1 MEKTNKA
8 LVIVAL
14 LLVILTSRTASLVL
28 ALPLIG
34 IALWLIATKADKVQ
48 QLGAL
53 DALYLFLANGLVRW
67 GLDAL
72 QACLNQIFTWADAYN
87 TIDTFHTIFNCI
99 GAAITIFVVLAAG
112 LALLN
117 VFANKPSNT
126 LLVANFSKKTLGL
139 YVPKMVPQG
148 YYQPMQ
154 PMQPVQQGNLWVC
167 ECGRQNDSQ
176 FCQGCGKPKK

>member
-8 LVIVAL
+8 LVVVSL
-14 LLVILTSRTASLVL
+14 LLVIIASRTASLTLV
-28 ALPLIG
+28 LPLVG

-53 DALYLFLANGLVRW
+53 DALYLFLANALIRW
-67 GLDAL
+67 ALGAL
-72 QACLNQIFTWADAYN
+72 QASLNQIFIWADAYD
-87 TIDTFHTIFNCI
+87 TMDTFATIFSCI
-99 GAAITIFVVLAAG
+99 GAAVTILIVIAAA
-112 LALLN
+112 LALMN
-117 VFANKPSNT
+117 VSANKPSNT
-126 LLVANFSKKTLGL
+126 LLVSGYSKKTLGL
-139 YVPKMVPQG
+139 FVPKMAPQG

-154 PMQPVQQGNLWVC
+154 PMQQGGTWVC

>member
-8 LVIVAL
+8 LVVVAL
-14 LLVILTSRTASLVL
+14 LLVIITSRTASIAL

-67 GLDAL
+67 ALDAL
-72 QACLNQIFTWADAYN
+72 QACLNQIFTWADAYK
-87 TIDTFHTIFNCI
+87 TIETFYTVFDCIGCAVTIFI
-99 GAAITIFVVLAAG
+99 VIAAA
-112 LALLN
+112 LALMN
-117 VFANKPSNT
+117 VSANKPSNA
-126 LLVANFSKKTLGL
+126 LLVSGYSKKTLGIF
-139 YVPKMVPQG
+139 VPKMAPQG

-154 PMQPVQQGNLWVC
+154 PMQQAGTWVC

>member
-14 LLVILTSRTASLVL
+14 LLVIITSRTASIAL

-34 IALWLIATKADKVQ
+34 IVLWLIATKADKVQ

-67 GLDAL
+67 GLGAL
-72 QACLNQIFTWADAYN
+72 QASLNQIFDWAEAYK
-87 TIDTFHTIFNCI
+87 TVETFITIFDCL
-99 GAAITIFVVLAAG
+99 GAAVTIFVVLAAG

-117 VFANKPSNT
+117 VSANKPSHT
-126 LLVANFSKKTLGL
+126 LLVSGFSKKTLGL
-139 YVPKMVPQG
+139 FVPKMAPQG

-154 PMQPVQQGNLWVC
+154 PMQPMQQGNLWVC